1 MREETVNLATEE
13 SNLFMAYIEDVLL
26 QGVQEMKIQ
35 DNLWYLDT
43 GASSHMTSMKSYFN
57 SIDEN
62 IKGVI
67 RFGDE
72 SSVTYE
78 GKGSISVCDSDGK
91 ELNLDGVFFIPNLRV
106 NILSIGK
113 LDDDRFTSTLGGG
126 ILSSFDNKG
135 NVFARVQKSK

>member
-1 MREETVNLATEE
+1 
-13 SNLFMAYIEDVLL
+13 MAYTEDVLL
-26 QGVQEMKIQ
+26 QGVQDMKVQ

-43 GASSHMTSMKSYFN
+43 GASSHMTGIKSYFN
-57 SIDEN
+57 TIDEN

-72 SSVTYE
+72 SSVVYE

-91 ELNLDGVFFIPNLRV
+91 ELNLDGVLFVPTLRV

-113 LDDDRFTSTLGGG
+113 LDDDGYTSTLGGG
-126 ILSSFDNKG
+126 ILSIFDNRG
-135 NVFARVQKSK
+135 EVFAKI